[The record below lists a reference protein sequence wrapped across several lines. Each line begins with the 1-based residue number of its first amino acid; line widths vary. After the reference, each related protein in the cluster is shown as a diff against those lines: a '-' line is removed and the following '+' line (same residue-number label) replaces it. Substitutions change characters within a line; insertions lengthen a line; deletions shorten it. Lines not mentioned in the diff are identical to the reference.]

1 MQFDPYGV
9 PIPQN
14 SPATTTNLSGSVDEP
29 QYQRRNIDFVRYDE
43 EYVYHEDMDDELTML
58 HTPPIEKISDNKTWI
73 IKKFGVFKGTDKID
87 KQYAPRKKRN
97 RKRVAKS
104 LESSAS
110 ISLSSSPSSSTI
122 SFPIRHIEDKLRNKG
137 HVKTGILSAND
148 GVPPTPNLL
157 DYDWNNLNI
166 TGYEWISSELRD
178 DALLSAVTLQG
189 HHLGHTQPQ
198 EISLEENST
207 S

>member
-1 MQFDPYGV
+1 M
-9 PIPQN
+9 
-14 SPATTTNLSGSVDEP
+14 
-29 QYQRRNIDFVRYDE
+29 
-43 EYVYHEDMDDELTML
+43 
-58 HTPPIEKISDNKTWI
+58 
-73 IKKFGVFKGTDKID
+73 
-87 KQYAPRKKRN
+87 
-97 RKRVAKS
+97 
-104 LESSAS
+104 ESSAS

-198 EISLEENST
+198 EISLEEKLNVVSGEEQVNAKEHGCAVENDNPGSST
-207 S
+207 LPNKVASANDKLYQQNLN